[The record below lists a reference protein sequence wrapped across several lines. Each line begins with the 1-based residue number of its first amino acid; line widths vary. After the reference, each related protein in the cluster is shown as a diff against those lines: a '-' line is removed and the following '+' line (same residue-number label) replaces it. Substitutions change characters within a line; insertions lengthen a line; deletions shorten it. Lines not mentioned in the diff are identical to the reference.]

1 MKNYNINHL
10 VRILK
15 TSSDPVVLFGAG
27 KYGKLALCALNKLG
41 VNVKYFCDD
50 ESRDEVCLNIPVI
63 SPDKL
68 AKLNGSPHIFIC
80 TSYAIASI
88 ASRIKEMNYENIYN
102 CTGLFNNT
110 DFSQMNFDNMNFFEV
125 RRRIELYNAECIS
138 IESTKNKSLDLKYV
152 DIVITEACSMKCE
165 SCSNLMQYYLKPR
178 NSNLELLL
186 RSVDKL
192 MNVTDELYEFR
203 LLGGEPFVN
212 KQIGKIVN
220 RLLDY
225 NNAKNVV
232 IYTNATIIPKG
243 ENLDCL
249 KNERVLV
256 DITNYGKLSTKHKQ
270 YIELFKANKIK
281 YTTNVPVWTDSGT
294 INYQKKSEEKL
305 VHMFKNC
312 CVNDILTLLNG
323 KLYRCPFSANVMNL
337 NAIPINKTDLVDLS
351 DENKTL
357 EMIREEI
364 LRLYK
369 NKKYLTACSYCN
381 GRDYTTPIIKAAIQ
395 TKTPLQIPPKHP
407 INI

>member
-15 TSSDPVVLFGAG
+15 TSSDPVVIFGAG
-27 KYGKLALCALNKLG
+27 KYGKLALYALSKLG
-41 VNVKYFCDD
+41 INVKYFCDD
-50 ESRDEVCLNIPVI
+50 ENQNKTYLDIPVI
-63 SPDKL
+63 SPDSL
-68 AKLNGSPHIFIC
+68 AKLNECPHIFIC

-88 ASRIKEMNYENIYN
+88 TSRIKEMNYENIYN
-102 CTGLFNNT
+102 CVNLFDNT
-110 DFSQMNFDNMNFFEV
+110 DFSQMDFDDMNFFEI
-125 RRRIELYNAECIS
+125 RRRIELYKAECIS
-138 IESTKNKSLDLKYV
+138 IQPSKSKSLDLKYV

-165 SCSNLMQYYLKPR
+165 SCSNLMQYYLKPK
-178 NSNLELLL
+178 NSDLELLFK
-186 RSVDKL
+186 SMDKL
-192 MNVTDELYEFR
+192 MKVTDKLYEFR

-220 RLLDY
+220 KLLYYD
-225 NNAKNVV
+225 NAKNVV

-249 KNERVLV
+249 KNEKVLV
-256 DITNYGKLSTKHKQ
+256 DITNYGKLSTKHEQ

-337 NAIPINKTDLVDLS
+337 NAIPINKTDFVDLS

-357 EMIREEI
+357 ETIREEI

-381 GRDYTTPIIKAAIQ
+381 GRDYTTPKIKAAIQ
-395 TKTPLQIPPKHP
+395 TKIPLKIPSAPT
-407 INI
+407 NI